1 MIEPNAAVQLTD
13 LSVALPDTVA
23 LNCSVAPVVA
33 VADAGEIVTDDTD
46 GCDGGGLDGA
56 AVTVTLAAPDLLVSA
71 TLVAVT
77 VSVPAFAGAVY
88 WPAAVIVPSAAF
100 QVTAL
105 LVVEPATLAVKG
117 KVPPATEEAV
127 AGDTVT
133 EVTAGVDGG
142 LDGGL
147 FVGAAVTVI
156 VAWPTLVGSATL
168 DAVTI
173 DVPALAGAV

>member
-33 VADAGEIVTDDTD
+33 VAEVGEIVTDDTD
-46 GCDGGGLDGA
+46 GCDGGGFVGA
-56 AVTVTLAAPDLLVSA
+56 VVTVTLAAPDLLVSA

-88 WPAAVIVPSAAF
+88 MPPAVIVPSAAF
-100 QVTAL
+100 HVTAL
-105 LVVEPATLAVKG
+105 FVVEPATLAENG
-117 KVPPATEEAV
+117 SVPPVTDEAV
-127 AGDTVT
+127 AGETVT
-133 EVTAGVDGG
+133 DVTAGV
-142 LDGGL
+142 DGGL

-156 VAWPTLVGSATL
+156 AAEPTLVGSATL